1 MLNSR
6 HAGPYLVLLW
16 SVLLVIGCAAA
27 PGEVML
33 PSVDKD
39 KELGRE
45 TAKMVEAEMGVTQAP
60 AETKFLNA
68 VGERL
73 VRVNPDQRFEYS
85 FAIVDQFEPNAFALP
100 GGWIYVS
107 RGLLILTNTEDEL
120 ANVVGHEIV
129 HVTRRHSARQ
139 MQQSIV
145 PGLLSIPGWIVGGVI
160 SKDLGNLINAPVN
173 LIGGAYLSS
182 NSRKDEFEA
191 DQLGQQL
198 AAMSGYD
205 PAALAPI
212 LGRMEQFVE
221 IKTGQKRIPSFFDTH
236 PTTPDREE
244 RVLRDAN
251 NIEWTRQLGVVRNSD
266 EYLRKLD
273 GLLVGENPADG
284 VFQGRK
290 FLHPQLNLAV
300 NFPKGW
306 KTLNSRQAVT
316 AVSPQEDA
324 LVVMGIAGQGT
335 DPREAAESFEQ
346 GFYEKYGVKPNESK
360 SIKINKLPA
369 HLVSYVNTG
378 KKEPVYLS
386 FLWIAHGELL
396 YQFVGI
402 TVERHQEAFRT
413 TAYSF
418 RPITDKEK
426 ASITEIRLRVVTART
441 GEDLGR
447 LSKRTRNVWD
457 AKTTAVVNGIDAGQ
471 PLEKGQLVKIA
482 VKQPYK
488 GS

>member
-1 MLNSR
+1 MRNSR
-6 HAGPYLVLLW
+6 HAGSFLVLLW
-16 SVLLVIGCAAA
+16 SVLLVIGCAAV

-45 TAKMVEAEMGVTQAP
+45 TAKKVEAEMGVTQAP

-120 ANVVGHEIV
+120 ANVVGHEII

-160 SKDLGNLINAPVN
+160 SQDLGNLLNAPVN

-182 NSRKDEFEA
+182 NSRKDEFES

-212 LGRMEQFVE
+212 LSRMERFGE
-221 IKTGQKRIPSFFDTH
+221 IKTGQKRIPGFFDTH

-244 RVLRDAN
+244 RVLRDAK
-251 NIEWTRQLGVVRNSD
+251 NIEWTRQLGVVRSSD
-266 EYLRKLD
+266 DYLRKLD

-284 VFQGRK
+284 VFQGPK
-290 FLHPQLNLAV
+290 FLHPVMDIAV

-306 KTLNSRQAVT
+306 KTVNSRQAVT

-324 LVVMGIAGQGT
+324 LLVMGIAGKGT
-335 DPREAAESFEQ
+335 DPRQAAESFEQ
-346 GFYEKYGVKPNESK
+346 AFYKKYGVKPDESK

-369 HLVSYVNTG
+369 HLVSFIDSG
-378 KKEPVYLS
+378 KKEPVHWS
-386 FLWIAHGELL
+386 FVWIAYGELL

-402 TVERHQEAFRT
+402 TVERHQETFRA

-426 ASITEIRLRVVTART
+426 ASITEMRLRVVSARA
-441 GEDLGR
+441 GEGLDR

-471 PLEKGQLVKIA
+471 ALEKGQLIKIA